1 MMTRLEPGQ
10 LWVMRIRAAILGCV
24 LIVPAIVGGFF
35 IQSEFGWPAWLP
47 PLVGAVLLVWPVLIA
62 PGRRFAAWG
71 YEEDADA
78 LLIAHGVWTEVRTV
92 VPFKR
97 VQHIDVAQG
106 PIERGFGVA
115 QLVLH
120 TAGTAHS
127 LVVLPGLARDAAEAM
142 RDRIRSHI
150 RQEPE

>member
-1 MMTRLEPGQ
+1 MTRLEPGQ
-10 LWVMRIRAAILGCV
+10 LWVMRIRAAIIGCV
-24 LIVPAIVGGFF
+24 LLVPPVVGGFV
-35 IQSEFGWPAWLP
+35 IQSVFDWPGWLP
-47 PLVGAVLLVWPVLIA
+47 PLVVALLLVWPVLIA
-62 PGRRFAAWG
+62 PRRRFAAWG
-71 YEEDADA
+71 YDEAGDA
-78 LLIAHGVWTEVRTV
+78 LLIAHGVWTEVQTV

-106 PIERGFGVA
+106 PIERGFGVS

-127 LVVLPGLARDAAEAM
+127 LVVLPGLTREAAEAM
-142 RDRIRSHI
+142 RDRIRAHI